1 MRYILKCR
9 RIYTYSQT
17 DRKEQYM
24 KKTGRFKLKLFL
36 ALLVSVIIVS
46 CVPQD
51 NLKYVQDK
59 TTSEI
64 KESYEHLRP
73 IKKIRPFDNLYI
85 NVLSLDE
92 QTARIFSNQN
102 SSITG
107 GLSIDLLSYTVSERG
122 TIDFPFIGEIML
134 NNLTLL
140 EAKAKVEAELSQ
152 YLSNTAITMK
162 FVNSNI
168 TVLGE
173 VRNQG
178 EFPFFKEQINIFQA
192 LGYAGGVTDYGD
204 KSKVTLIREYDNLIR
219 FHNLNL
225 TDKKIV
231 ENELYYLQP
240 GDVVIVEPIK
250 TKFRSLRTFTYATF
264 LATTTTLI
272 TVMYFFR

>member
-24 KKTGRFKLKLFL
+24 KKTGRFKIKLFL

>member
-24 KKTGRFKLKLFL
+24 KKTGRFKIKLFL

-264 LATTTTLI
+264 LAITPTLI

>member
-102 SSITG
+102 SS
-107 GLSIDLLSYTVSERG
+107 
-122 TIDFPFIGEIML
+122 
-134 NNLTLL
+134 
-140 EAKAKVEAELSQ
+140 
-152 YLSNTAITMK
+152 
-162 FVNSNI
+162 
-168 TVLGE
+168 
-173 VRNQG
+173 
-178 EFPFFKEQINIFQA
+178 
-192 LGYAGGVTDYGD
+192 
-204 KSKVTLIREYDNLIR
+204 
-219 FHNLNL
+219 
-225 TDKKIV
+225 
-231 ENELYYLQP
+231 
-240 GDVVIVEPIK
+240 
-250 TKFRSLRTFTYATF
+250 
-264 LATTTTLI
+264 
-272 TVMYFFR
+272 

>member
-1 MRYILKCR
+1 MKCR
-9 RIYTYSQT
+9 KIDNYNQPN
-17 DRKEQYM
+17 RKEKYM
-24 KKTGRFKLKLFL
+24 EKIGQFKLKLFL
-36 ALLVSVIIVS
+36 VLFVSGFLVS

-59 TTSEI
+59 TTTEI

-73 IKKIRPFDNLYI
+73 IKRIRPFDNLYI

-122 TIDFPFIGEIML
+122 TIDFPFIGEILL
-134 NNLTLL
+134 NNLTLP

-192 LGYAGGVTDYGD
+192 LGYAGGITDYGD
-204 KSKVTLIREYDNLIR
+204 KSKIILIREYDNLVR

-231 ENELYYLQP
+231 ENEYYYLQP

-272 TVMYFFR
+272 TVLYFFR